1 MKVAFWWHL
10 RKISPFRESIYCEF
24 HYVVLLFLFLIPW
37 DNMKIDHEDFTSE
50 IRSSKARTM
59 CKTPYVCLLTLL
71 WKKKKK
77 NRRGER
83 KKERKEEKGKN
94 STAASHP

>member
-1 MKVAFWWHL
+1 MAF
-10 RKISPFRESIYCEF
+10 KENKSFQGI
-24 HYVVLLFLFLIPW
+24 
-37 DNMKIDHEDFTSE
+37 N
-50 IRSSKARTM
+50 
-59 CKTPYVCLLTLL
+59 LL
-71 WKKKKK
+71 WVPLCGSFVPVLNPVGQHENWSWGFHVRNQKQQSKNYVQNPICMFTHSLVEEKKKK